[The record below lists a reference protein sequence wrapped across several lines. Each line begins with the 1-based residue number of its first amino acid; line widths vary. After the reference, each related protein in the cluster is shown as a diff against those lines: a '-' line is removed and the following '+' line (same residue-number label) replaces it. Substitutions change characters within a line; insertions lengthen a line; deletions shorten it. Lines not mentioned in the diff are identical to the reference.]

1 MQKTN
6 AMRILDSK
14 KIAYTVTEY
23 DTDDGKI
30 DGMSVAAKVCRD
42 PSEVFKTLV
51 TQSQREIIVFVIPV
65 NCELDLK
72 KAARCSGRK
81 SIEMLPLKQLFPTT
95 GYIHGGC
102 TALGM
107 KKNFPVYLEETAILS
122 SEITVSAGKV
132 GMQITLDTDDYITA
146 SGAVTGDL
154 IRDD

>member
-23 DTDDGKI
+23 DTADGKI
-30 DGMSVAAKVCRD
+30 DGVSVAEKVGRD
-42 PSEVFKTLV
+42 PSTVYKTLV

-65 NCELDLK
+65 NRELDLK
-72 KAARCSGRK
+72 KAARCSARK
-81 SIEMLPLKQLFPTT
+81 NIDMLPLKQLFPTT
-95 GYIHGGC
+95 GYVHGGC

-107 KKNFPVYLEETAILS
+107 KKSFPVYLEEAALLS
-122 SEITVSAGKV
+122 PEITVSAGKV
-132 GMQITLDTDDYITA
+132 GMQITLKTEDYIKA
-146 SGAVTGDL
+146 CGAVTGEL